1 MINRNVPRY
10 NRDNEINRQ
19 FNSYY
24 KHYKYILGYKENQ
37 EYIGRHGRYKKDSK
51 IILEIMISKM
61 KNKCNKIKSKL
72 DPAEEKIHELRNS
85 NIHYPK

>member
-1 MINRNVPRY
+1 MQRNRKIYNPQPEVKVINRNVPRY

-37 EYIGRHGRYKKDSK
+37 EYWKIQKRFKD
-51 IILEIMISKM
+51 
-61 KNKCNKIKSKL
+61 
-72 DPAEEKIHELRNS
+72 NS
-85 NIHYPK
+85 RDYDI

>member
-37 EYIGRHGRYKKDSK
+37 EYWKIQKRFKD
-51 IILEIMISKM
+51 
-61 KNKCNKIKSKL
+61 
-72 DPAEEKIHELRNS
+72 NS
-85 NIHYPK
+85 RDYDI

>member
-10 NRDNEINRQ
+10 NRDNEINRY

-24 KHYKYILGYKENQ
+24 KHYKYFLGYKENQ
-37 EYIGRHGRYKKDSK
+37 EHTGGYKKDWK
-51 IILEIMISKM
+51 IILEIKTIISKM

-72 DPAEEKIHELRNS
+72 DPAEEKIHELG
-85 NIHYPK
+85 NINIQYPK